1 MKEKNSRGSLKVKD
15 LVKSYG
21 KRVVVKRVNLAV
33 NRGQVIGLLG
43 PNGAGKT
50 TTFYMIVG
58 LIKAKEGQIFLD
70 GEDITHEPMYIRAR
84 QGVNY
89 LSQEPSVFRKLTV
102 EENLLA
108 IMEVIDMPVQER
120 QASLQSLLSE
130 LNIGHLAKQK
140 AYSLSGGERRRLEIT
155 RAMITHPKFILL
167 DEPFAGID
175 PMAIND
181 IKHIVKGLKE
191 KNLGILISD
200 HNVRET
206 LDVCDLAYIIN
217 NGEIIESGVPEKIAT
232 SEVVRSV
239 YLGEDFSL

>member
-1 MKEKNSRGSLKVKD
+1 MKEGGIGSLRVED
-15 LVKSYG
+15 LSKSYG
-21 KRVVVKRVNLAV
+21 KRLVVNRVNFEV
-33 NRGQVIGLLG
+33 NRGQIVGLLG

-58 LIKAKEGQIFLD
+58 LIRTKQGQIFLD
-70 GEDITHEPMYIRAR
+70 GQDITHEPMYMRAR
-84 QGVNY
+84 QGINY

-102 EENLLA
+102 EQNLLA
-108 IMEVIDMPVQER
+108 IMEVINTPVHER
-120 QASLQSLLSE
+120 ERFLQSLLSE

-155 RAMITHPKFILL
+155 RSLITSPKFILL

-181 IKHIVKGLKE
+181 IKQIVEGLKE
-191 KNLGILISD
+191 RGLGIVISD

-206 LDVCDLAYIIN
+206 LEVCDLAYIIN
-217 NGEIIESGVPEKIAT
+217 EGEIIESGTSEKITA
-232 SEVVRSV
+232 SQVVRSV
-239 YLGEDFSL
+239 YLGEGFYL